1 MNTLKKILGLCW
13 MLIAPCMVVF
23 MLAQASEKITMSAE
37 GAART
42 NTALQ
47 WGIIL
52 LVFIPICGG
61 FMLFGYYALKGE
73 YSKLPTSSAELDS

>member
-1 MNTLKKILGLCW
+1 MNALKKILGLCW
-13 MLIAPCMVVF
+13 MLLAPCLVIF
-23 MLAQASEKITMSAE
+23 MIGQASEKIGMATE

-73 YSKLPTSSAELDS
+73 YSNLPTSSGELD